1 MRWKPYN
8 VVCTNSHDRE
18 CCITIVYGQGP
29 IKLDAY
35 VINCPLFYLTSYIVY
50 IQTDFP
56 FYILSVHFSTFED
69 LNEHSRI
76 LFIVKYRNKK
86 NRVKIHMLILCMR
99 KQNGRYAP
107 FKYGLTNR
115 IWPSDDDM
123 IVCVSVWK
131 YVSKIKRGGASIVFF
146 CIYSCKYRVCIYRV
160 CMLCRQSYM

>member
-1 MRWKPYN
+1 MYKLTWPRMLYYNCIWPGTYKTWCICYNLSPFLPYLLY
-8 VVCTNSHDRE
+8 CLHTDWF
-18 CCITIVYGQGP
+18 
-29 IKLDAY
+29 
-35 VINCPLFYLTSYIVY
+35 PLLYTKCSFQHIWR
-50 IQTDFP
+50 
-56 FYILSVHFSTFED
+56 

-76 LFIVKYRNKK
+76 LFIGKYWNKK

-146 CIYSCKYRVCIYRV
+146 CCIYSC
-160 CMLCRQSYM
+160 